1 MSRMKIY
8 RFFVEGHNGQLAGID
23 VISSKSPAEALLM
36 LGSVLP
42 DGFHPYSVFNWYE
55 VHV

>member
-1 MSRMKIY
+1 MNKVKIY
-8 RFFVEGHNGQLAGID
+8 RFFVEGHNGQLPGID
-23 VISSKSPAEALLM
+23 VISSKPPAEALLM

-42 DGFHPYSVFNWYE
+42 DGFQSYSVFNWYE